1 MQFGFLLTRLKRSVL
16 HLIALAIN
24 NRHPPINCQRCHV
37 FTILEMCGSLRFEE
51 GLLTG
56 IVSKTF
62 VPASSSN
69 RNKSCETLIIQ
80 RLLKYALAADGRNSG
95 LL

>member
-1 MQFGFLLTRLKRSVL
+1 
-16 HLIALAIN
+16 
-24 NRHPPINCQRCHV
+24 
-37 FTILEMCGSLRFEE
+37 MCGSLRFKE

-95 LL
+95 LLWSSAQRSLYGEDSLAPTGAFLCSPHLFAKSE

>member
-1 MQFGFLLTRLKRSVL
+1 
-16 HLIALAIN
+16 
-24 NRHPPINCQRCHV
+24 
-37 FTILEMCGSLRFEE
+37 MCGSLRFKE

-80 RLLKYALAADGRNSG
+80 RLLKYALAADGLNFG